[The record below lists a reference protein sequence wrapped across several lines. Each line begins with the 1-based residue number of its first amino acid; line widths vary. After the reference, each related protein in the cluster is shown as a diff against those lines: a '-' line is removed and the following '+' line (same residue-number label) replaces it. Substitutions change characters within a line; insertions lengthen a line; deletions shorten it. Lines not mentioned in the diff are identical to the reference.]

1 MTEITRQEDIVDK
14 TADVFMT
21 LSRILELAAQANV
34 SRNEQ
39 ILKVFNIL

>member
-21 LSRILELAAQANV
+21 LSRILELAAQTNV